1 MQDQCHIN
9 IRANMDHNQFNLL
22 RDIVEP
28 TKEFIKGKLELSFS
42 LDQNINLDTNIKD
55 EDKLR
60 LCLLRDYR
68 EIGIT
73 PDEYDKNKLSDAY
86 ASSKSCCIIF

>member
-9 IRANMDHNQFNLL
+9 IRADMDHNQFNLI

-28 TKEFIKGKLELSFS
+28 TKEFIKGKFEFFHS

-55 EDKLR
+55 ADKLR
-60 LCLLRDYR
+60 LCLLRDYKT
-68 EIGIT
+68 IGIT
-73 PDEYDKNKLSDAY
+73 PKQYDKNKLSDAY
-86 ASSKSCCIIF
+86 ASSKS